1 MSGGENLNLSRMAVS
16 KIWDSTKSNKVVL
29 GNPWFRLFFTELNY
43 VSNTASFAVNS
54 LVNFN

>member
-1 MSGGENLNLSRMAVS
+1 MAVS

-43 VSNTASFAVNS
+43 VSNTASFAVNN